1 MRFKIEIEEKYQTH
15 QDNYGQPHY
24 AWRTVT
30 TAYATEV
37 EDGFTIKPTDK
48 VKPGMQVIGNSRMVI
63 GKTYDYIQDG
73 PEILEI
79 NV

>member
-30 TAYATEV
+30 TA
-37 EDGFTIKPTDK
+37 
-48 VKPGMQVIGNSRMVI
+48 
-63 GKTYDYIQDG
+63 
-73 PEILEI
+73 
-79 NV
+79 